1 MNPGTVTVE
10 GFGMERWSYEIR
22 FGKPQ
27 ENTIL
32 VSHAELPNIPA
43 RKLLR
48 RMDELSRGVHKF
60 RWNPKREEADLK
72 EFFGKGII
80 R

>member
-10 GFGMERWSYEIR
+10 GFGMECWSYEIS

-27 ENTIL
+27 ESTIL
-32 VSHAELPNIPA
+32 VSCAELPDISA

-60 RWNPKREEADLK
+60 GWDPTQEEADLK
-72 EFFGKGII
+72 EFFGKEFF